1 MMKKAII
8 LSILTFAVVS
18 LSACGSDVEQAQEI
32 IKESAKNQVQ
42 EKVQQVK
49 QNADGVVTGTI
60 KDLMAMGQKQKCTW
74 ETPEAKGVVYV
85 DGNKIRTNIT
95 MLKVEENIPEE
106 MKNMEINTIDDGQWM
121 YTWNEGSDTGTKMKS
136 EVIDELGDDMTETE
150 VDMPVEDNMID
161 DMMDEQAMN
170 YKCVKW
176 TGDKSQF
183 IPPKNVKFQD
193 MGAMMQN
200 LSGTM
205 QQNMGNSNGNV
216 ENACAMAPTPE
227 EKAKCL
233 EEMAE
238 MKKQMQDMQNVP
250 Q

>member
-1 MMKKAII
+1 MMKKTII
-8 LSILTFAVVS
+8 LSILAFAVVS
-18 LSACGSDVEQAQEI
+18 LSACGSDVKQAQET

-85 DGNKIRTNIT
+85 DGNKVRTQVTVVRTKDMPADMGTEVNS
-95 MLKVEENIPEE
+95 
-106 MKNMEINTIDDGQWM
+106 IDDGQWI
-121 YTWNEGSDTGTKMKS
+121 YTWNEGMDTGTKMKS
-136 EVIDELGDDMTETE
+136 EVVDELDDGMTEAEMDMPTDDM
-150 VDMPVEDNMID
+150 VD

-193 MGAMMQN
+193 MSEMMQN
-200 LSGTM
+200 LPGTPGAM
-205 QQNMGNSNGNV
+205 QQNMGNDGGNV
-216 ENACAMAPTPE
+216 EDACAMAPTPE

-233 EEMAE
+233 EGMAE
-238 MKKQMQDMQNVP
+238 MKKQVQGMQNVP